1 MDDIAAAEKL
11 LGVGGVHL
19 ERAIAANRSLLT
31 SPAMPASQ
39 RYTGVVHDHL
49 GLATFTSPQR
59 SKAKRSVIIFS
70 GLAGI
75 VGIDEPLPDYRI
87 KMGASVGGIGTLARM
102 WRQSIDEQLIAQ
114 LPRLVIDLLPKEHA
128 AAWSPEIVGVPTMR
142 VQFQH
147 VDRAGNRKVIGHDA
161 KAAKG
166 LLARHVL
173 TSAEPPK
180 KAIASFTHG
189 GWRLESSI
197 KSANI
202 TQLTYVHQTG

>member
-1 MDDIAAAEKL
+1 MDDFAPAQKL
-11 LGVGGVHL
+11 LGVGGNHL

-31 SPAMPASQ
+31 SPAMSASQ

-49 GLATFTSPQR
+49 GLASLTSAQR

-75 VGIDEPLPDYRI
+75 VGIDDPLPDYRI
-87 KMGASVGGIGTLARM
+87 KMGASVVGIGTLARM
-102 WRQSIDEQLIAQ
+102 WRPVIDEQLMAQ
-114 LPRLVIDLLPKEHA
+114 QPGVIIDLLPKEHA
-128 AAWSPEIVGVPTMR
+128 AAWSPEIVGVPTIR
-142 VQFQH
+142 VQFHH
-147 VDRAGNRKVIGHDA
+147 VDRQGNRKVIGHDA

-173 TSAEPPK
+173 MSTDPPK
-180 KAIASFTHG
+180 KAVTNFAHA